1 LGWRR
6 WVGRAVGPSVHHDFC
21 VVAICENG
29 VVRSAGRVAS
39 IPEGISALGESLL
52 SSDRVALEVT
62 GSWWEVARMCR
73 GIRRMGAVTRLGDAS
88 SLASPASRSGR
99 LTYWWSGR
107 T

>member
-21 VVAICENG
+21 VVGICENG

-62 GSWWEVARMCR
+62 GSCREVARMC
-73 GIRRMGAVTRLGDAS
+73 LG
-88 SLASPASRSGR
+88 
-99 LTYWWSGR
+99 
-107 T
+107 